1 MFENHVLSYV
11 SCWISGSKNLIGS
24 GESSWNEDAKIGIG
38 FVSSSITSRE
48 NRQNAFSKKSMD
60 SLMWTELY
68 FTILQR
74 RENRKKHW
82 PTDVGK
88 WSWIC
93 SYDGWTYIVF
103 LFFFRRNLF
112 FVTIILLHSSP
123 NCIIFE
129 HICAKLQLLT
139 SAFSAFAQC
148 KLGTQDS

>member
-1 MFENHVLSYV
+1 M
-11 SCWISGSKNLIGS
+11 
-24 GESSWNEDAKIGIG
+24 GESILLIFSVSIWARDKPNTNFRILIPREKLVLGLSLAQLLPEKIDKMLSQRKAWIHWCEPNC
-38 FVSSSITSRE
+38 TSLFYKE
-48 NRQNAFSKKSMD
+48 G
-60 SLMWTELY
+60 
-68 FTILQR
+68 
-74 RENRKKHW
+74 ENRKKHW

-123 NCIIFE
+123 NCLIFE